1 MAEGIDSAAFLE
13 LYNSFILTMPSWAQN
28 FVSLFLLVLLIVLY
42 SVFIWKFYRFIAT
55 KNILG
60 LNLNKYNKTIHP
72 FFTKLFAGTLYL
84 VEYILILPFL
94 IFFWFAIFTLFLIFL
109 TEGLEIKA
117 LLLISVG
124 IIGAIR
130 MISYIP
136 KYGEE
141 LAKDL
146 AKLLPFTLLAISV
159 LNPSFFSIERIF
171 KHFSELPGFF
181 HEITIYLLFIICLEV
196 ILRFFDFIFS
206 LFGLEE
212 AQKTKEDIKKSSIEE
227 EE

>member
-1 MAEGIDSAAFLE
+1 MAEVTNSTGLLE
-13 LYNSFILTMPSWAQN
+13 MYNLFVSTMPSWAQN
-28 FVSLFLLVLLIVLY
+28 FISLFLLVLLIVLY

-60 LNLNKYNKTIHP
+60 LNLNKYNTTTHP
-72 FFTKLFAGTLYL
+72 FFTKLLAGTLYFI
-84 VEYILILPFL
+84 EYILILPFL

-109 TEGLEIKA
+109 TEGLEINA

-130 MISYIP
+130 MITYIP
-136 KYGEE
+136 KYGES

-146 AKLLPFTLLAISV
+146 AKLLPFTLLAISI
-159 LNPSFFSIERIF
+159 LNPGFFNIERIF
-171 KHFSELPGFF
+171 RHFSELSGFF
-181 HEITIYLLFIICLEV
+181 NEIIIYLVFIITLEI

-212 AQKTKEDIKKSSIEE
+212 VQATEE
-227 EE
+227 EIKESTEEE

>member
-1 MAEGIDSAAFLE
+1 MVEGTNGTELLE
-13 LYNSFILTMPSWAQN
+13 LYNSFVLTMPSWAQN
-28 FVSLFLLVLLIVLY
+28 FINLFLLVLLIVLY

-55 KNILG
+55 KNILE
-60 LNLNKYNKTIHP
+60 LNLNKYNKATHP
-72 FFTKLFAGTLYL
+72 FLTKLFAGILYL

-117 LLLISVG
+117 LLLISVS

-136 KYGEE
+136 KYGEN

-171 KHFSELPGFF
+171 KHFDEIPGFF
-181 HEITIYLLFIICLEV
+181 YEIITYLLFIVCLEV

-212 AQKTKEDIKKSSIEE
+212 IQKTKEDIKKNSIEE